1 MSNTYHTVPVETWF
15 NNIRVITAS
24 QLHVPN
30 TEVKAGAVWLQW
42 HWNQLPTYYYQC
54 QQHKPSVIIITVR
67 LTPIQYIAP
76 LATNNLQTPEWPD
89 PYQFGESW

>member
-30 TEVKAGAVWLQW
+30 TEVKAGAV
-42 HWNQLPTYYYQC
+42 
-54 QQHKPSVIIITVR
+54 
-67 LTPIQYIAP
+67 
-76 LATNNLQTPEWPD
+76 
-89 PYQFGESW
+89 